1 METSFNQKERLD
13 PEWVQLFLDAKE
25 LGISKQEL
33 EAFLRK
39 DTESDHEN
47 STL

>member
-13 PEWVQLFLDAKE
+13 PEWVQLFLYAKE
-25 LGISKQEL
+25 LGISRQEL

-39 DTESDHEN
+39 DIESDHEN